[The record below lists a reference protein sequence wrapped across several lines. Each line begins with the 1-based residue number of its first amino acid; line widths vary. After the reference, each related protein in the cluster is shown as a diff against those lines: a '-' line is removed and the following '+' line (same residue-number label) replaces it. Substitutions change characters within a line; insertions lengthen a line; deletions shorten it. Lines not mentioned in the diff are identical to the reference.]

1 MLEKTV
7 DRKTLST
14 SSSTIE
20 GEGVER
26 HMVRKTGTDPIRQ
39 DTKEVEHQAICS
51 ISVAFQIKAVIV
63 D

>member
-1 MLEKTV
+1 M

-14 SSSTIE
+14 SPSTIE
-20 GEGVER
+20 GKGMEE
-26 HMVRKTGTDPIRQ
+26 HMVRKTRTDPIRQ